1 MKEKILGLIVVAVM
15 ALMFTACDMA
25 TGDTETSSN
34 NITNNTSSI
43 LSSNIPEN
51 NSNGSY
57 DTSSNSSNGI
67 SSFVSSE
74 KDMINSMVK

>member
-15 ALMFTACDMA
+15 ALMFTACDMS

-34 NITNNTSSI
+34 ATNNTSSI

>member
-1 MKEKILGLIVVAVM
+1 MKEKILGLIIVAAM
-15 ALMFTACDMA
+15 ALMFTACDMT
-25 TGDTETSSN
+25 TGDAESSSN
-34 NITNNTSSI
+34 MTNNTSSI
-43 LSSNIPEN
+43 LSSNIPED
-51 NSNGSY
+51 NSDGSY